1 MAHHHHHHMP
11 NRGVVL
17 LDGQAL
23 AYSIEKD
30 LKNKIQIITVQV
42 HKRPKLAVILVG
54 KDPASI
60 TYVNMKIKAC
70 ERVGMDFDLKTLQE
84 NVTEAELLSL
94 IKDYNT
100 DQNISGVLVQLPLPR
115 HIDSKMVLEAI
126 DPSKDVD
133 GFHPLN
139 IGKLCT
145 QKESFLPATP
155 MGVMR
160 LLKHYHIEIKGKD
173 VAIIGASNIIGK
185 PLSMLML
192 NAGASVSVCHILT
205 KDISFYTQNADIVCV
220 GVGKPDLIK
229 ASMLKKGAVVVD
241 IGINHLNDGR
251 IVGDVDFTNAQKV
264 AGFITP
270 VPKGVGP
277 MTIVSLLE
285 NTLIAFEK
293 QQRKGF

>member
-1 MAHHHHHHMP
+1 MP

-17 LDGQAL
+17 LDGQVL
-23 AYSIEKD
+23 AYNIEKD
-30 LKNKIQIITVQV
+30 LKNKIQIITAQT

-70 ERVGMDFDLKTLQE
+70 QRVGMDFDLKTLQE
-84 NVTEAELLSL
+84 NITEAELLSL

-115 HIDSKMVLEAI
+115 HIDSKMILEAI

-251 IVGDVDFTNAQKV
+251 IVGDVDFNNAQKV

>member
-1 MAHHHHHHMP
+1 MDKGQISMP

-17 LDGQAL
+17 LDGQVL
-23 AYSIEKD
+23 AYDIEKD
-30 LKNKIQIITVQV
+30 LKNKIQIITTQT

-84 NVTEAELLSL
+84 NITEVKLLSL

-115 HIDSKMVLEAI
+115 HIDTKMVLEAI

-160 LLKHYHIEIKGKD
+160 LLEHYHIGIKGKD

-251 IVGDVDFTNAQKV
+251 IVGDVDFNNAQKV

>member
-1 MAHHHHHHMP
+1 MP

-23 AYSIEKD
+23 AYDIEKD
-30 LKNKIQIITVQV
+30 LKNKIQTITAQT
-42 HKRPKLAVILVG
+42 HKSPKLAVILVG

-84 NVTEAELLSL
+84 NITEAKLLSL

-115 HIDSKMVLEAI
+115 HIDSKMILEAI

-251 IVGDVDFTNAQKV
+251 IVGDVDFNNAQKV

>member
-1 MAHHHHHHMP
+1 MP

-23 AYSIEKD
+23 AYDIEKD
-30 LKNKIQIITVQV
+30 LKHKIQIIHTQT

-70 ERVGMDFDLKTLQE
+70 ERVGMDFDLKTLKE
-84 NVTEAELLSL
+84 NITEAELLSL

-115 HIDSKMVLEAI
+115 HIDTKMILEAI
-126 DPSKDVD
+126 DPNKDVD

-160 LLKHYHIEIKGKD
+160 LLEHYHIGIKGKD

-205 KDISFYTQNADIVCV
+205 KDISFYTKNADIVCV

>member
-1 MAHHHHHHMP
+1 MP

-23 AYSIEKD
+23 AYNIEKD
-30 LKNKIQIITVQV
+30 LKNKIQIITAQT

-84 NVTEAELLSL
+84 NITEAELLSL

-100 DQNISGVLVQLPLPR
+100 DQNISGILVQLPLPR
-115 HIDSKMVLEAI
+115 HIDTKMILEAI

-185 PLSMLML
+185 PLSMLLL

-251 IVGDVDFTNAQKV
+251 IVGDVDFINVQKV

>member
-1 MAHHHHHHMP
+1 MGMP

-23 AYSIEKD
+23 AYDIEKD
-30 LKNKIQIITVQV
+30 LKNKIQIITAQT

-70 ERVGMDFDLKTLQE
+70 QRVGMDFDLKTLQE
-84 NVTEAELLSL
+84 NITEAELLSL

-251 IVGDVDFTNAQKV
+251 IVGDVDFNNAQKV

>member
-1 MAHHHHHHMP
+1 MP

-23 AYSIEKD
+23 ADNIERD
-30 LKNKIQIITVQV
+30 LKNKIKIISAQT

-70 ERVGMDFDLKTLQE
+70 QRVGMDFDLKTLQE
-84 NVTEAELLSL
+84 DITEAKLLSL

-155 MGVMR
+155 MGVMC
-160 LLKHYHIEIKGKD
+160 LLKHYHIGIKGKD

>member
-1 MAHHHHHHMP
+1 MP

-23 AYSIEKD
+23 AYDIEKD
-30 LKNKIQIITVQV
+30 LKNKIQTITAQT

-84 NVTEAELLSL
+84 NITEAELLSL

-115 HIDSKMVLEAI
+115 HIDTKMILEAI
-126 DPSKDVD
+126 DPNKDVD

-160 LLKHYHIEIKGKD
+160 LLEHYHIGIKGKD

-293 QQRKGF
+293 QKRKGF

>member
-1 MAHHHHHHMP
+1 MP

-23 AYSIEKD
+23 AYDIEKD
-30 LKNKIQIITVQV
+30 LKNKIQIITAQT

-84 NVTEAELLSL
+84 DITEAELLSL

-115 HIDSKMVLEAI
+115 HIDTKMILEAI

-251 IVGDVDFTNAQKV
+251 IVGDVDFNNAQKI

>member
-1 MAHHHHHHMP
+1 MDKGQIGMP

-30 LKNKIQIITVQV
+30 LKHKIQTITVQT

-70 ERVGMDFDLKTLQE
+70 QRVGMDFDLKTLQE
-84 NVTEAELLSL
+84 NITEAELLSL

-115 HIDSKMVLEAI
+115 HIDTKMILEAI

-251 IVGDVDFTNAQKV
+251 IVGDVDFNNVQKV

>member
-1 MAHHHHHHMP
+1 MP

-23 AYSIEKD
+23 ACNIEKD
-30 LKNKIQIITVQV
+30 LKNKIQIISTQT

-70 ERVGMDFDLKTLQE
+70 QRVGMDFDLKTLQE
-84 NVTEAELLSL
+84 DITEAELLSL

-115 HIDSKMVLEAI
+115 HIDTKMVLEAI
-126 DPSKDVD
+126 DPNKDVD

-160 LLKHYHIEIKGKD
+160 LLEHYHIGIKGKD

>member
-1 MAHHHHHHMP
+1 MP

-23 AYSIEKD
+23 AYDIEKD
-30 LKNKIQIITVQV
+30 LKNKIQTITAQT
-42 HKRPKLAVILVG
+42 HKSPKLAVILVG

-84 NVTEAELLSL
+84 NVTEAKLLSL

-115 HIDSKMVLEAI
+115 HIDTKMILEAI
-126 DPSKDVD
+126 DPNKDVD

>member
-1 MAHHHHHHMP
+1 MP

-23 AYSIEKD
+23 AYHIEKD
-30 LKNKIQIITVQV
+30 LKNKIQIITAQT

-70 ERVGMDFDLKTLQE
+70 QRVGMDFDLKTLQE
-84 NVTEAELLSL
+84 DITEAELLSL

>member
-1 MAHHHHHHMP
+1 MP

-23 AYSIEKD
+23 AYDIEKD
-30 LKNKIQIITVQV
+30 LKNKIQIITTQT

-84 NVTEAELLSL
+84 NITEAKLLSL

-115 HIDSKMVLEAI
+115 HIDTKMVLEAI

-160 LLKHYHIEIKGKD
+160 LLEHYHIGIKGKD

-251 IVGDVDFTNAQKV
+251 IVGDVDFNNVQKV

>member
-1 MAHHHHHHMP
+1 MDKGQISMP

-23 AYSIEKD
+23 AYNIEKD
-30 LKNKIQIITVQV
+30 LKNKIQIITAQT

-70 ERVGMDFDLKTLQE
+70 ERVGMDFDLKALQE
-84 NVTEAELLSL
+84 NITEAELLSL

-115 HIDSKMVLEAI
+115 HIDSKMILEAI
-126 DPSKDVD
+126 DPNKDVD

-251 IVGDVDFTNAQKV
+251 IVGDVDFNNAQKV

>member
-1 MAHHHHHHMP
+1 MP

-23 AYSIEKD
+23 AYDIEKD
-30 LKNKIQIITVQV
+30 LKHKIQIITAQT

-84 NVTEAELLSL
+84 NITEAELLSL

-115 HIDSKMVLEAI
+115 HIDTKMILEAI
-126 DPSKDVD
+126 DPNKDVD

-160 LLKHYHIEIKGKD
+160 LLEHYHIGIKGKD

-251 IVGDVDFTNAQKV
+251 IVGDVDFNNAQKV

>member
-1 MAHHHHHHMP
+1 MP

-23 AYSIEKD
+23 AYDIEKD
-30 LKNKIQIITVQV
+30 LKNKIQIITAQT

-84 NVTEAELLSL
+84 NITEAKLLSL

-115 HIDSKMVLEAI
+115 HIDTKMILEAI

-160 LLKHYHIEIKGKD
+160 LLEHYHIEIKGKD
-173 VAIIGASNIIGK
+173 VTIIGASNIIGK

-251 IVGDVDFTNAQKV
+251 IVGDVDFNNAQKV

>member
-1 MAHHHHHHMP
+1 MP

-23 AYSIEKD
+23 AYDIEKD
-30 LKNKIQIITVQV
+30 LKHKIQIITAQT

-84 NVTEAELLSL
+84 NITEAKLLSL

-115 HIDSKMVLEAI
+115 HIDTKMILEAI

-160 LLKHYHIEIKGKD
+160 LLEHYHIGIKGKD

-251 IVGDVDFTNAQKV
+251 IVGDVDFNNAQKI

>member
-1 MAHHHHHHMP
+1 MP
-11 NRGVVL
+11 NGGVVL

-23 AYSIEKD
+23 AYDIEKD
-30 LKNKIQIITVQV
+30 LKNKIQIITTQT

-84 NVTEAELLSL
+84 NITEVKLLSL

-115 HIDSKMVLEAI
+115 HIDTKMVLEAI

-160 LLKHYHIEIKGKD
+160 LLEHYHIGIKGKD

-251 IVGDVDFTNAQKV
+251 IVGDVDFNNAQKV

>member
-1 MAHHHHHHMP
+1 MGMP

-23 AYSIEKD
+23 AYDIEKD
-30 LKNKIQIITVQV
+30 LKNKIQTITAQTN
-42 HKRPKLAVILVG
+42 KSPKLAVILVG

-70 ERVGMDFDLKTLQE
+70 QRVGMDFDLKTLQE
-84 NVTEAELLSL
+84 NVTEAKLLSL

-115 HIDSKMVLEAI
+115 HIDTKMILEAI
-126 DPSKDVD
+126 DPNKDVD

-160 LLKHYHIEIKGKD
+160 LLEHYHIGIKGKD

-251 IVGDVDFTNAQKV
+251 IVGDVDFANAQKV

>member
-1 MAHHHHHHMP
+1 MDKGQISMP

-23 AYSIEKD
+23 AHNIEKD
-30 LKNKIQIITVQV
+30 LKNKIQIISAQT

-70 ERVGMDFDLKTLQE
+70 QRVGMDFDLKTLQE
-84 NVTEAELLSL
+84 DITEAELLSL

-126 DPSKDVD
+126 DPNKDVD

-160 LLKHYHIEIKGKD
+160 LLKHYHIGIKGKD

-251 IVGDVDFTNAQKV
+251 IVGDVDFTNVQKV

>member
-1 MAHHHHHHMP
+1 MP

-23 AYSIEKD
+23 AYDIEKD
-30 LKNKIQIITVQV
+30 LKNKIQTITVQT
-42 HKRPKLAVILVG
+42 HKSPKLAVILVG

-70 ERVGMDFDLKTLQE
+70 QRVGMDFDLKTLQE
-84 NVTEAELLSL
+84 NVTEAKLLSL

-115 HIDSKMVLEAI
+115 HIDTKMILEAI
-126 DPSKDVD
+126 DPNKDVD

-160 LLKHYHIEIKGKD
+160 LLEHYHIGIKGKD

-251 IVGDVDFTNAQKV
+251 IVGDVDFNNVQKV

>member
-1 MAHHHHHHMP
+1 MP

-23 AYSIEKD
+23 AYDIEKD
-30 LKNKIQIITVQV
+30 LKNKIQIITAQT

-70 ERVGMDFDLKTLQE
+70 QRVGMDFDLKTLQE
-84 NVTEAELLSL
+84 NITEAELLSL

-251 IVGDVDFTNAQKV
+251 IVGDVDFNNAQKV

>member
-1 MAHHHHHHMP
+1 MP

-23 AYSIEKD
+23 AYDIEKD
-30 LKNKIQIITVQV
+30 LKNKIQTITAQT

-70 ERVGMDFDLKTLQE
+70 ERVGMDFDLKALQE
-84 NVTEAELLSL
+84 NITEAELLSL

-115 HIDSKMVLEAI
+115 HINSKMVLEAI
-126 DPSKDVD
+126 DPNKDVD

-251 IVGDVDFTNAQKV
+251 IVGDVDFNNAQKV

>member
-1 MAHHHHHHMP
+1 MP

-23 AYSIEKD
+23 AYDIEKD
-30 LKNKIQIITVQV
+30 LKNKIQIITAQT

-84 NVTEAELLSL
+84 NITEAKLLSL

-115 HIDSKMVLEAI
+115 HIDTKMILEAI
-126 DPSKDVD
+126 DPNKDVD

-160 LLKHYHIEIKGKD
+160 LLEHYHIGIKGKD

-251 IVGDVDFTNAQKV
+251 IVGDVDFNNAQKV

>member
-1 MAHHHHHHMP
+1 MP

-23 AYSIEKD
+23 ADNIEKD
-30 LKNKIQIITVQV
+30 LKNKIQIITAQT

-54 KDPASI
+54 KDLASI

-70 ERVGMDFDLKTLQE
+70 QRVGMDFDLKTLQE
-84 NVTEAELLSL
+84 NITEAELLSL

-115 HIDSKMVLEAI
+115 HIDTKMILEAI

-160 LLKHYHIEIKGKD
+160 LLEHYHIGIKGKD

>member
-1 MAHHHHHHMP
+1 MP

-17 LDGQAL
+17 LDGQVL
-23 AYSIEKD
+23 AYDIEKD
-30 LKNKIQIITVQV
+30 LKNKIQIITVQT

-70 ERVGMDFDLKTLQE
+70 QRVGMDFDLKTLQE
-84 NVTEAELLSL
+84 DITEAELLSL

-251 IVGDVDFTNAQKV
+251 IVGDVDFNNAQKV

>member
-1 MAHHHHHHMP
+1 MP

-23 AYSIEKD
+23 AYDIEKD
-30 LKNKIQIITVQV
+30 LKNKIQTITAQT

-84 NVTEAELLSL
+84 NVTEAKLLSL

-115 HIDSKMVLEAI
+115 HIDTKMILEAI
-126 DPSKDVD
+126 DSNKDVD

-251 IVGDVDFTNAQKV
+251 IVGDVDFNNAQKV

>member
-1 MAHHHHHHMP
+1 MP

-23 AYSIEKD
+23 AYDIEKD
-30 LKNKIQIITVQV
+30 LKNKIQTMTVQT
-42 HKRPKLAVILVG
+42 HKSPKLAVILVG

-84 NVTEAELLSL
+84 SITEAELLSL

-100 DQNISGVLVQLPLPR
+100 DQNISGILVQLPLPR
-115 HIDSKMVLEAI
+115 HIDTKMILEAI
-126 DPSKDVD
+126 DPNKDVD

-173 VAIIGASNIIGK
+173 VAVIGASNIIGK

-251 IVGDVDFTNAQKV
+251 IVGDVDFNNAQKV

>member
-1 MAHHHHHHMP
+1 MGMP

-23 AYSIEKD
+23 AYDIEKD
-30 LKNKIQIITVQV
+30 LKNKIQTITAQT
-42 HKRPKLAVILVG
+42 HKSPKLAVILVG

-70 ERVGMDFDLKTLQE
+70 QRVGMDFDLKTLQE
-84 NVTEAELLSL
+84 NITEAKLLSL

-115 HIDSKMVLEAI
+115 HIDTKMILEAI
-126 DPSKDVD
+126 DPNKDVD

>member
-1 MAHHHHHHMP
+1 MDKGQISMP

-17 LDGQAL
+17 LDGQVL
-23 AYSIEKD
+23 ADNIEKD
-30 LKNKIQIITVQV
+30 LKNKIQIITAQT

-84 NVTEAELLSL
+84 NITEAELLSL

-115 HIDSKMVLEAI
+115 HIDTKMVLEAI
-126 DPSKDVD
+126 DPNKDVD

-160 LLKHYHIEIKGKD
+160 LLEHYHIGIKGKD

-251 IVGDVDFTNAQKV
+251 IVGDVDFNNAQKV

>member
-1 MAHHHHHHMP
+1 MP

-23 AYSIEKD
+23 AHNIEKD
-30 LKNKIQIITVQV
+30 LKHKIQIITAQT

-84 NVTEAELLSL
+84 NITEAKLLSL

-115 HIDSKMVLEAI
+115 HIDTKMILEAI
-126 DPSKDVD
+126 DPNKDVD

-155 MGVMR
+155 MGVMH
-160 LLKHYHIEIKGKD
+160 LLEHYHIGIKGKD

-251 IVGDVDFTNAQKV
+251 IVGDVDFNNAQKV

>member
-1 MAHHHHHHMP
+1 MDKGQISMP

-23 AYSIEKD
+23 AYDIEKD
-30 LKNKIQIITVQV
+30 LKNKIQTITAQT
-42 HKRPKLAVILVG
+42 HKSPKLAVILVG

-84 NVTEAELLSL
+84 NVTEAKLLSL

-115 HIDSKMVLEAI
+115 HIDTKMILEAI
-126 DPSKDVD
+126 DPNKDVD

>member
-1 MAHHHHHHMP
+1 MP

-23 AYSIEKD
+23 AYDIEKD
-30 LKNKIQIITVQV
+30 LKNKIQIISAQT
-42 HKRPKLAVILVG
+42 HKSPKLAVILVG

-84 NVTEAELLSL
+84 NITEADLLSL

-100 DQNISGVLVQLPLPR
+100 DQSISGILVQLPLPR

-251 IVGDVDFTNAQKV
+251 IVGDVDFNNVQKV

>member
-1 MAHHHHHHMP
+1 MP

-23 AYSIEKD
+23 ADNIEKD
-30 LKNKIQIITVQV
+30 LKHKIQIIHTQT

-70 ERVGMDFDLKTLQE
+70 QRVGMDFDLKTLQE
-84 NVTEAELLSL
+84 NITEAELLSL

-251 IVGDVDFTNAQKV
+251 IVGDVDFNNVQKV

>member
-1 MAHHHHHHMP
+1 MP

-23 AYSIEKD
+23 AYNIEKD
-30 LKNKIQIITVQV
+30 LKNKIQTITAQT

-70 ERVGMDFDLKTLQE
+70 QRVGMDFDLKTLQE
-84 NVTEAELLSL
+84 NITEAELLSL

-277 MTIVSLLE
+277 MTIASLLE

>member
-1 MAHHHHHHMP
+1 MDKGQISMP
-11 NRGVVL
+11 NGGVVL

-23 AYSIEKD
+23 AYDIEKD
-30 LKNKIQIITVQV
+30 LKNKIQIITTQT

-60 TYVNMKIKAC
+60 TYINMKIKAC

-84 NVTEAELLSL
+84 NITEAKLLSL

-115 HIDSKMVLEAI
+115 HIDTKMILEAI

-173 VAIIGASNIIGK
+173 VAVIGASNIIGK

-251 IVGDVDFTNAQKV
+251 IVGDVDFNNAQKV

>member
-1 MAHHHHHHMP
+1 MP

-23 AYSIEKD
+23 AYDIEKD
-30 LKNKIQIITVQV
+30 LKNKIQTITAQT
-42 HKRPKLAVILVG
+42 HKSPKLAVILVG

-84 NVTEAELLSL
+84 DITEAELLSL

-115 HIDSKMVLEAI
+115 HIDTKMILEAI
-126 DPSKDVD
+126 DPNKDVD

-160 LLKHYHIEIKGKD
+160 LLEHYHIGIKGKD

-251 IVGDVDFTNAQKV
+251 IVGDVDFNNVQKV
-264 AGFITP
+264 ASFITP

>member
-1 MAHHHHHHMP
+1 MGMP

-23 AYSIEKD
+23 AYDIEKD
-30 LKNKIQIITVQV
+30 LKNKIQTITAQT
-42 HKRPKLAVILVG
+42 HKSPKLAVILVG

-70 ERVGMDFDLKTLQE
+70 QRVGMDFDLKTLQE
-84 NVTEAELLSL
+84 NITEAELLSL

-115 HIDSKMVLEAI
+115 HIDTKMVLEAI

>member
-1 MAHHHHHHMP
+1 MDKGQISMP

-23 AYSIEKD
+23 ACDIEKD
-30 LKNKIQIITVQV
+30 LKNKIQIITTQT

-84 NVTEAELLSL
+84 NITEAKLLSL

-115 HIDSKMVLEAI
+115 HIDTKMILEAI

-160 LLKHYHIEIKGKD
+160 LLEHYHIGIKGKD

-251 IVGDVDFTNAQKV
+251 IVGDVDFNNAQKV